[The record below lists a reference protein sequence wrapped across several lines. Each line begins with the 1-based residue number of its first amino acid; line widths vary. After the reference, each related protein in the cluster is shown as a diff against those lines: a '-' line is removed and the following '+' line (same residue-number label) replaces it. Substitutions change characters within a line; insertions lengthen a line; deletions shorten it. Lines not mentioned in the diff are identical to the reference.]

1 MEPFEFNCPICG
13 NKISVENQYRGMEA
27 QCPYCDNSIKIPSET
42 IPLNKSTVNE
52 KNNAFKKIA
61 SGNALK
67 KWKIKESKGTVI
79 LRVIKIL
86 LFLVSCFFFVNSIG
100 IMYNHNFTHNYPSS
114 EGIYKYGKY
123 SYSLRSEYEVG
134 VADSTYAT
142 YKNSQN
148 IAENT
153 NRILSLTDTVIYNTY
168 ITANR
173 LDCIERKL
181 NGLFVWFISIF
192 FLLLSIFI
200 DKIFLLQTSKK

>member
-27 QCPYCDNSIKIPSET
+27 QCPYCENTIKIPLSKN
-42 IPLNKSTVNE
+42 PGHE
-52 KNNAFKKIA
+52 KNNTFEKIA

-86 LFLVSCFFFVNSIG
+86 LFLVSCYFFVNSIC
-100 IMYNHNFTHNYPSS
+100 IMYEHNLNHDFKELPAPNGPYR
-114 EGIYKYGKY
+114 YGKT
-123 SYSLRSEYEVG
+123 SYSLRSEYEVS

-153 NRILSLTDTVIYNTY
+153 NQILHLTDDVLGNTSV
-168 ITANR
+168 TAKR

-181 NGLFVWFISIF
+181 VGLFVWFISIF